1 MEPPFDGEHP
11 TVPSQ
16 PTAPPAVPARR
27 LKRMAWGRRVIVLLL
42 VALVAAGLSGW
53 LGVHT
58 ETASATGG
66 GIELHIRYASV
77 ARPGLSVP
85 WELRIARAGGFD
97 SPVAVTVSQGCLTPL
112 DIGVLLPDP
121 ASSRSTADAVVWE
134 FEPPPT
140 DEFAVS
146 VGAHV
151 DASTNMGRAHCDVRV
166 ASPPG
171 SSGAAVGFTMLVL
184 P

>member
-1 MEPPFDGEHP
+1 M
-11 TVPSQ
+11 V
-16 PTAPPAVPARR
+16 
-27 LKRMAWGRRVIVLLL
+27 WGRRVIVVLLA
-42 VALVAAGLSGW
+42 ALVAAGLSSW

-58 ETASATGG
+58 ETAHGAGG
-66 GIELHIRYASV
+66 GIDVQIRYASV

-97 SPVAVTVSQGCLTPL
+97 GPVAVTVSQGCLTPL

-121 ASSRSTADAVVWE
+121 ASSRSTTDAVVWE
-134 FEPPPT
+134 FDRPGTE
-140 DEFAVS
+140 EFAVS
-146 VGAHV
+146 MQAHV
-151 DASTNMGRAHCDVRV
+151 DASTNMGRARCEVLV

-171 SSGAAVGFTMLVL
+171 SAAAAVDFTTLVL